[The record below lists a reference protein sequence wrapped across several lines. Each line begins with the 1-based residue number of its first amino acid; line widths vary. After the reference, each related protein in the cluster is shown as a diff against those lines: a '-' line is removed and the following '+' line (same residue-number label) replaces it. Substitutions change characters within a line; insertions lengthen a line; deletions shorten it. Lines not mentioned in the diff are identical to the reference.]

1 MNQFWENLQ
10 TDKRTDRQMDRPYFI
25 GPFQLRRWVQKWY
38 HATCFPMVFEYYLKQ
53 VFIICRTCLIK
64 IYRKICTRFMQPTT
78 LSLNHS
84 KLSSIFNANINF
96 SHTNKMNGSKQ
107 NKTLEFSLPTKLAH
121 RGFMNKKSNGWVSSM
136 LQVLYYKKFP

>member
-10 TDKRTDRQMDRPYFI
+10 TDKRTYRQMDRPYFI
-25 GPFQLRRWVQKWY
+25 GPFQLRWWVQKWY
-38 HATCFPMVFEYYLKQ
+38 HATCFPMAFEYYLKQ
-53 VFIICRTCLIK
+53 VFIICRTCLIE
-64 IYRKICTRFMQPTT
+64 IYHKTCTCFMQPTT

-84 KLSSIFNANINF
+84 KLSSIFNVNINF

>member
-1 MNQFWENLQ
+1 
-10 TDKRTDRQMDRPYFI
+10 MDRPYFI

-38 HATCFPMVFEYYLKQ
+38 HATCFPMVFEYYLEQ

-78 LSLNHS
+78 LALNHS
-84 KLSSIFNANINF
+84 KLSSIFNVNINF

-121 RGFMNKKSNGWVSSM
+121 RGFMNKKSNGSVSSM